1 MRIHTATILALV
13 LLVHGVGNAQ
23 ARDSSYASPL
33 RLIVLGGVTS
43 ATVVAVHLYQQNAWW
58 QGSRAPFRFENDWN
72 YALNIDKFGH
82 AFGAYILSHLFSYG
96 LRWGGLH
103 DSAAVL
109 YGSLFGLG
117 YQLYVEVEDGF
128 HKDYGFSPGDAI
140 ADVAGAM
147 LPVAQMAC
155 PVLSNFTLKWS
166 YYPSSEYQDA
176 LRQGVPRVFID
187 DYQGQIY
194 WLAVDPHFLM
204 SDGLSRAVPSWFGF
218 AVGLSARNLD
228 LPSQRRL
235 IPYVSLDYNF
245 SKIGTGS
252 DLLHAIFVLI
262 DHIHLPAPALYY
274 DRGQWK
280 AGIVY

>member
-1 MRIHTATILALV
+1 
-13 LLVHGVGNAQ
+13 
-23 ARDSSYASPL
+23 
-33 RLIVLGGVTS
+33 
-43 ATVVAVHLYQQNAWW
+43 
-58 QGSRAPFRFENDWN
+58 
-72 YALNIDKFGH
+72 
-82 AFGAYILSHLFSYG
+82 
-96 LRWGGLH
+96 
-103 DSAAVL
+103 
-109 YGSLFGLG
+109 
-117 YQLYVEVEDGF
+117 
-128 HKDYGFSPGDAI
+128 
-140 ADVAGAM
+140 
-147 LPVAQMAC
+147 
-155 PVLSNFTLKWS
+155 
-166 YYPSSEYQDA
+166 
-176 LRQGVPRVFID
+176 VFID

-218 AVGLSARNLD
+218 AVGLSARDLD